1 MALFE
6 SAHVAWEWLTAPLN
20 LLNDEEPL
28 SVLAR
33 GEGERVIDAAEGY
46 LQGDFG

>member
-1 MALFE
+1 MVE
-6 SAHVAWEWLTAPLN
+6 E
-20 LLNDEEPL
+20 EEPP